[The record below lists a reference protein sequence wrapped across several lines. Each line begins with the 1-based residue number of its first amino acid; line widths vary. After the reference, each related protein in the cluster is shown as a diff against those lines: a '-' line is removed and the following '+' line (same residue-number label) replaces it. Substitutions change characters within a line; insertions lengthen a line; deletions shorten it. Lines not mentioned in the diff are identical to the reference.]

1 MLSIFGQRLRA
12 LRRGRNLTQ
21 SQLAA
26 ALNNQFD
33 AKPHPNTEAQLGKW
47 ELGLRSPSIPEL
59 IKLATFFNVSI
70 DFLVGRND
78 DNIKDVARELISAS
92 ELQFNATP
100 LDRNDKRE
108 IFELIHAYLLGKEGR
123 NHRHVA
129 NHKQQEELRLDFGP
143 QPKK

>member
-12 LRRGRNLTQ
+12 LRRGHNLTQ

-26 ALNNQFD
+26 ALNKQFN

-59 IKLATFFNVSI
+59 IKLATFFDVSI

-78 DNIKDVARELISAS
+78 DNVKDLAQSLISAND
-92 ELQFNATP
+92 LQFDEKMLT
-100 LDRNDKRE
+100 RNDKRE
-108 IFELIHAYLLGKEGR
+108 IFELIHAYMLGKEGR
-123 NHRHVA
+123 SNKRQS
-129 NHKQQEELRLDFGP
+129 NNQQEELNLDFGP
-143 QPKK
+143 EEME